1 MRLHTSSALTRPK
14 LSICGKPLCRQ
25 FTTTVTF
32 PDGEQTVYISM
43 AKLDAIMQMLSPGQ
57 HVTVDNANGCKWTL
71 ACHNVNVFS
80 LSCTKNAEQGVR
92 CLVHGGGMSVVCKEL
107 HPNNDDRPFIVL
119 TETKPSKRHIPV
131 WARYSPLTMYQYER
145 NQPDYRVSCPP
156 SRMCSSARG
165 QRGYYE
171 VPVPE
176 GACTQSSSRGGVQ
189 RKPTVAVLHRG
200 AIVIEHAASLPVVS
214 HATGDTAGDLVEVV
228 AGEATVVVP
237 STFGVRIRQ

>member
-14 LSICGKPLCRQ
+14 LSIRGKPLCRQ

-43 AKLDAIMQMLSPGQ
+43 VNLDAIMQMLSPGQ

-71 ACHNVNVFS
+71 ACQNSNVLS
-80 LSCTKNAEQGVR
+80 LSGTKNAEQGVR
-92 CLVHGGGMSVVCKEL
+92 CLVHGGGISVVCKEL
-107 HPNNDDRPFIVL
+107 HPN
-119 TETKPSKRHIPV
+119 
-131 WARYSPLTMYQYER
+131 TMYQYER

-165 QRGYYE
+165 HRGYYD

-176 GACTQSSSRGGVQ
+176 GACTQSSSRGGVP

-228 AGEATVVVP
+228 AGEATLVVP

>member
-1 MRLHTSSALTRPK
+1 MPRCV
-14 LSICGKPLCRQ
+14 I
-25 FTTTVTF
+25 
-32 PDGEQTVYISM
+32 
-43 AKLDAIMQMLSPGQ
+43 
-57 HVTVDNANGCKWTL
+57 DNAQ
-71 ACHNVNVFS
+71 HNVNFFKKFDLTDYETLSYYKIRKEQWSRHIQFCLDAFLFS
-80 LSCTKNAEQGVR
+80 NPALPLLAAPHSLPFTGFSFF
-92 CLVHGGGMSVVCKEL
+92 L
-107 HPNNDDRPFIVL
+107 DDRPFIVL

-131 WARYSPLTMYQYER
+131 WARYSPLTMCQYER